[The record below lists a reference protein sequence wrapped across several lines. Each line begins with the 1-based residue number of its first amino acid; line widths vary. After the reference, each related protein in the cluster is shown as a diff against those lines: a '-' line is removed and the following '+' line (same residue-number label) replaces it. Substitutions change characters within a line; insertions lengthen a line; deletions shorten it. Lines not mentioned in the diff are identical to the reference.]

1 MSKTASAICVKNYI
15 TTRQYKTRPIHQLG
29 HIFCKLWTYIY
40 IAIGHIYFHFGFF
53 FLIFGHTY
61 QKFNVYIDIWTFWA
75 YRQVYIASCYTFL
88 CTWQAFQL
96 SCNGFFLD
104 FERLWGS
111 CSLKWFFCW
120 LWYSTPLRITRL
132 NTPVLATSPKTS
144 FSSSLSEQTRFLLY
158 TIQWA
163 CNESLK
169 ADFCA
174 HSPCSKNDI
183 KHIGNN
189 CQKRSSHCNCI

>member
-1 MSKTASAICVKNYI
+1 MLKTASAICVKNYI

-40 IAIGHIYFHFGFF
+40 RNWTYIFPFRLFFWYSVIHIKSSTYILTFGHI
-53 FLIFGHTY
+53 
-61 QKFNVYIDIWTFWA
+61 WA

-111 CSLKWFFCW
+111 CSLKWFFCL

-144 FSSSLSEQTRFLLY
+144 FSSLLSEQTRFLPY
-158 TIQWA
+158 TLQWA
-163 CNESLK
+163 CNEGLK
-169 ADFCA
+169 ADFFA